1 MIIIFEL
8 HGTNH
13 AAGNTSE
20 DQLNDEYRQS
30 REYFHLGDN
39 HAVFATGFVTELV
52 ENHEEGDDK
61 PLIIPLPAFIAMK
74 TFILFCKH
82 LLHYQNADRQVGFGK
97 YANLT
102 YKSIH
107 QNHRGYINSLLK
119 HTHTR
124 AQDQNNPCR
133 QMVELF
139 EWVDGI
145 NTIRTNWGTS
155 GQDIK
160 RVATYFLIDIC
171 SDCGLI
177 ISTQV
182 KSERVATRNA
192 NETLGRL
199 PSHREIIRR
208 IVRESFRNA
217 NGRDNENKLSP
228 CNRTSWPNVTAFP
241 VWEDVMIAADLVD
254 NESNSRSAV
263 HARRQW
269 GAWID
274 AWKAYDRD
282 LAHGRTV
289 CLNTDLLCL
298 SCVKE
303 SPRACRQC
311 SKWECSHCE
320 QDTETPQH
328 FERCNETDP
337 RVFVDDYNIRDETPY
352 KDLNIRPCLHCARRV
367 CKDENCGA
375 ECIYCHR
382 RACMRCKNNDD
393 IQSMCERCEHEYE
406 QSDLPVTPRWIC
418 RSCFEREPRI
428 CESCGEEPC
437 YDPNASDSDSENEE
451 DCIIQ

>member
-1 MIIIFEL
+1 MIIFEL

-30 REYFHLGDN
+30 REYFHIGDD

-61 PLIIPLPAFIAMK
+61 PLIIPLPAFIAME
-74 TFILFCKH
+74 TFILFCNH
-82 LLHYQNADRQVGFGK
+82 LVHYQNADRQVGFGK
-97 YANLT
+97 HANLT

-107 QNHRGYINSLLK
+107 QNHRGYVNWA
-119 HTHTR
+119 R
-124 AQDQNNPCR
+124 DQNNPCR

-139 EWVDGI
+139 EWIDGI
-145 NTIRTNWGTS
+145 NTIRTNWSTA

-177 ISTQV
+177 TSTQAR
-182 KSERVATRNA
+182 SERVATRNA

-199 PSHREIIRR
+199 PSHREIIARM
-208 IVRESFRNA
+208 VRESFRNA
-217 NGRDNENKLSP
+217 NGRDNENNLSP

-241 VWEDVMIAADLVD
+241 VWGDVMINDDTPL
-254 NESNSRSAV
+254 
-263 HARRQW
+263 
-269 GAWID
+269 D
-274 AWKAYDRD
+274 AWRDAWEAYDRD

-289 CLNTDLLCL
+289 CLNTDLLCS
-298 SCVKE
+298 SCIQN
-303 SPRACRQC
+303 SQHACQKC
-311 SKWECSHCE
+311 NKWECSQCA

-337 RVFVDDYNIRDETPY
+337 RVIVDDYNIRDETPY
-352 KDLNIRPCLHCARRV
+352 KDLNIRPCLHCPRRV
-367 CKDENCGA
+367 CKDKDCGA

-382 RACMRCKNNDD
+382 RACWECQIRDD
-393 IQSMCERCEHEYE
+393 IKSKCERCVLLHEE
-406 QSDLPVTPRWIC
+406 GHWPVAPRWIC
-418 RSCFEREPRI
+418 RSCFDSEPRF
-428 CESCGEEPC
+428 CEECGDEPC
-437 YDPNASDSDSENEE
+437 YDPNASPDSSSDSDSENEE
-451 DCIIQ
+451 EDWWEEEEGYWQELDL